1 MSEAHET
8 AAAKLPPLWL
18 RRTAVITQYAAYILG
33 GLLWMWA
40 GAPGMTPLFALSV
53 LSFIAA
59 LLAFSFLA
67 GRYLFLGTAN
77 DCVLDERERETRN
90 RATRFAYNVLSAGVS
105 ALGVY
110 FVIAVEAGWPLLVP
124 QSQAAAM
131 FVAIGLCMLPATLP
145 GAFIA
150 WTERTHE
157 AGFGAPGQPQGFN
170 RWQRRIIVL
179 ASAGF
184 VCGVAIGYFST

>member
-8 AAAKLPPLWL
+8 AAAMLPPLWL
-18 RRTAVITQYAAYILG
+18 RRTAVVTQYAAYMLG
-33 GLLWMWA
+33 GLFWMWA
-40 GAPGMTPLFALSV
+40 GAPGPAPLFALSL

-90 RATRFAYNVLSAGVS
+90 RATRFAYNVLSTGVS
-105 ALGVY
+105 LLGLY
-110 FVIAVEAGWPLLVP
+110 FVIAVEAGWLLQVP
-124 QSQAAAM
+124 FGPEAAL
-131 FVAIGLCMLPATLP
+131 FVAIGLCLLSSTLP

-150 WTERTHE
+150 WTERTQE
-157 AGFGAPGQPQGFN
+157 AGFGTPGQPQGFT
-170 RWQRRIIVL
+170 RWQRRIIIL

-184 VCGVAIGYFST
+184 VCGVAIGYFAA